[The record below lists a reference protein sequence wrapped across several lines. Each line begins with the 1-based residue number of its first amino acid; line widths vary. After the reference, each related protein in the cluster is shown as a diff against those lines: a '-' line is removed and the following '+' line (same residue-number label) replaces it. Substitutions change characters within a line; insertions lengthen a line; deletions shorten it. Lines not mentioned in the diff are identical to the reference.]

1 VLIARQTYKTPNKLP
16 LFLFVNYPA
25 KRNISSEDLPEQIL
39 TFLFSVPSPGLQTSI
54 FKAKNTKRN
63 VFSEHDIEITQ
74 LIKEGFRSYLTSG
87 WQVFFFFFPYSA
99 SEGKQKSWYT

>member
-1 VLIARQTYKTPNKLP
+1 MKLQTD
-16 LFLFVNYPA
+16 FLSFSFNYLA

-39 TFLFSVPSPGLQTSI
+39 TFLFSASSLGLQTSI

-74 LIKEGFRSYLTSG
+74 LIKEGFGSYLTSG
-87 WQVFFFFFPYSA
+87 WQVFCFFSPYSA
-99 SEGKQKSWYT
+99 SERKQKS